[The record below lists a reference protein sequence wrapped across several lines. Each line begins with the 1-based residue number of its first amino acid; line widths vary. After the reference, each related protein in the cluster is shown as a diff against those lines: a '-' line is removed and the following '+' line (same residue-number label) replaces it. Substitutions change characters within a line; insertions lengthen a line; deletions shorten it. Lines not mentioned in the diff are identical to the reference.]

1 MNFTGI
7 RDVDLEIL
15 KKLDD
20 AELGKICSTNKYFR
34 DLCKNEDFWR
44 NRTVERFSKYLGNVE
59 AINKYRLKA
68 NLTWRLYYISL
79 IDYLESFYQRN
90 VKYSKRDDLQI
101 INKLFRENFQEL
113 LDEINNN
120 FDAGKWKDILKR
132 ELLVPN
138 SILFLWDLSGDYEP
152 FVHTNDHIYAV
163 VDYAL
168 SNIEKID
175 PNVVLSELLINHR
188 GIIPEELKS
197 KLIERIFKD
206 DRIKVESVLNT
217 IKDFVDV
224 DRTID
229 YDINKYLDFVKE
241 KGKIEELRIILG
253 NQYNKEGEIFK
264 HIYDYLDK
272 YIDSSLPEI
281 LKTLE
286 EKSLSKL
293 QQDAIL
299 SFIKNM

>member
-7 RDVDLEIL
+7 RDLDLEIL
-15 KKLDD
+15 KKLKDE
-20 AELGKICSTNKYFR
+20 ELGKICSTNKYFR

-44 NRTVERFSKYLGNVE
+44 NRTVERFSKYLGN
-59 AINKYRLKA
+59 IDKLNTYRLKA
-68 NLTWRLYYISL
+68 KLTWRLYYVYL

-101 INKLFRENFQEL
+101 INKLFRQNFQEL
-113 LDEINNN
+113 LDEINNK
-120 FDAGKWKDILKR
+120 FDIGKWKEILKR

-152 FVHTNDHIYAV
+152 VHTDDHVYAV
-163 VDYAL
+163 IDYAL

-175 PNVVLSELLINHR
+175 PNVVLSELLRNHR
-188 GIIPEELKS
+188 GIISEELKS

-206 DRIKVESVLNT
+206 DRIKVESVLNA
-217 IKDFVDV
+217 IKSFISLNDY
-224 DRTID
+224 ID
-229 YDINKYLDFVKE
+229 DDIDKYLDFVGE
-241 KGKIEELRIILG
+241 KGKIEELRMIVCVE
-253 NQYNKEGEIFK
+253 YNKGNKVLE

-272 YIDSSLPEI
+272 YIDFSLPEI
-281 LKTLE
+281 VKFLE
-286 EKSLSKL
+286 EKPLTKL

-299 SFIKNM
+299 AFIKNI

>member
-1 MNFTGI
+1 MDFTGI
-7 RDVDLEIL
+7 RDLDLEIL

-34 DLCKNEDFWR
+34 ELCKNQDFWR
-44 NRTVERFSKYLGNVE
+44 NRTVDRFSKYLGSLE
-59 AINKYRLKA
+59 EINKYRLKA
-68 NLTWRLYYISL
+68 VLTWRLYYISL

-101 INKLFRENFQEL
+101 INKIFRQNFQEL

-120 FDAGKWKDILKR
+120 FDTGKWKEILKR

-138 SILFLWDLSGDYEP
+138 SVLFLWDLSENYEP
-152 FVHTNDHIYAV
+152 LVHTNDHVYAV

-175 PNVVLSELLINHR
+175 PNVVLSDLLMNFR

-206 DRIKVESVLNT
+206 DRIKVESVLNA

-224 DRTID
+224 DRNID
-229 YDINKYLDFVKE
+229 YNINKYLDFVKE
-241 KGKIEELRIILG
+241 KRKIKDLRIILG
-253 NQYNKEGEIFK
+253 DKYSKEMQIFK
-264 HIYDYLDK
+264 YIYDYLDK
-272 YIDSSLPEI
+272 YIDPSLPEI

-299 SFIKNM
+299 SFIKNV